1 MSNKFNDYKLSSE
14 ILKSIKDLGYNTMT
28 EVQEKVLP
36 NILSGK
42 DVIVKSQ
49 TGSGKTAA
57 FAIPICEKLNW
68 EDNDPQVLVLAPT
81 RELAI
86 QISEDFKNIGR
97 YKRLK
102 PLSIYGKAP
111 FKEQERALKQ
121 KTHIVAGTPGRILD
135 HIDRG
140 TLNVSNIKYLVLD
153 EADEMLNM
161 GFIEQVE
168 NVIKK
173 LPKKRQTML
182 FSATIPETIKNLCKK
197 HMKDEVN
204 VEIERK
210 NIVNSNIEQRK
221 IIVAE
226 MEKYKLLNNILL
238 KEKPE
243 AAVIFCRTKEN
254 VDKVYEFLRKKSYSV
269 DKIHGGMMQK
279 DRTSVMEKF
288 KMKYFRILTATDVA
302 ARGIDV
308 DNITL
313 VINLDI
319 PMEKESYVHRI
330 GRCGRASNKGKA
342 VTFVT
347 PFEEKFLSEIEEY
360 IGQTIEE
367 GDKADFFVS
376 HDEKEKAKSFLK
388 KVSKKTPSKSKN
400 VGKDITKLYFNGGKK
415 KKIRVLDLVGT
426 ISSIDGIESDDIG
439 IIDIQDNCSYVDILN
454 GKGKKV
460 MQVMREK
467 TVKGKKLRVEIAKK

>member
-1 MSNKFNDYKLSSE
+1 MSKKFDDYKLSSE

-36 NILSGK
+36 NILMGK

-168 NVIKK
+168 NLIKK

-182 FSATIPETIKNLCKK
+182 FSATIPEKIKNLCKK

-221 IIVAE
+221 IIVPE

-288 KMKYFRILTATDVA
+288 KNKYFRILTATDVA

-376 HDEKEKAKSFLK
+376 DDEKEKAESLLK
-388 KVSKKTPSKSKN
+388 KGSKKTPNKSKN
-400 VGKDITKLYFNGGKK
+400 VGKDMTKLYFNGGRKK
-415 KKIRVLDLVGT
+415 EIRVLGLVGA
-426 ISSIDGIESDDIG
+426 ISSIHGIESDDIG

-460 MQVMREK
+460 IQVMREK
-467 TVKGKKLRVEIAKK
+467 TVKGKKIRVEIAKK

>member
-14 ILKSIKDLGYNTMT
+14 ILKSINDLRYNTMT

-36 NILSGK
+36 NILNGK

-102 PLSIYGKAP
+102 PVSIYGKAP

-140 TLNVSNIKYLVLD
+140 TLNINNIKYLVLD

-182 FSATIPETIKNLCKK
+182 FSATIPEEIKKLCHKY
-197 HMKDEVN
+197 MKNEVN
-204 VEIERK
+204 IEIERK
-210 NIVNSNIEQRK
+210 NIVNSNIEQLK
-221 IIVAE
+221 IIVPE

-254 VDKVYEFLRKKSYSV
+254 VDKVFEFLKKKSYSV

-279 DRTSVMEKF
+279 DRTAVMEKF

-319 PMEKESYVHRI
+319 PMEKENYVHRI

-342 VTFVT
+342 ITFVT
-347 PFEEKFLSEIEEY
+347 PYEDKFLREIEEY
-360 IGQTIEE
+360 IREDIKE
-367 GDKADFFVS
+367 GDKGDFNIEA
-376 HDEKEKAKSFLK
+376 HERKEAEDFLK
-388 KVSKKTPSKSKN
+388 KGIKKVQSKGKN

-426 ISSIDGIESDDIG
+426 ISSIEGIESNDIG

-460 MQVMREK
+460 MQIMKEK
-467 TVKGKKLRVEIAKK
+467 TVKGKMLKVEIAKK